1 MFASIIFW
9 LKTGQGVDVNDG
21 QNFIY
26 RDEDPTLRWS
36 RRRNFPYKSN
46 GEDNNKKKGKIYS
59 LYISFFDDRIQLFKT
74 FFLSIFSNWNSIVFP
89 IFFFFSRE
97 RESRM
102 NENFSRIWLF
112 TRPDDAERIK
122 RRLKGDWKG
131 AERKIARTQAHLNG
145 RYTLRWRTCTCVLR
159 LHSFARSLGS
169 SVYLAAKHI
178 HTHT

>member
-1 MFASIIFW
+1 MDKTLFTGTRIRLFDDLVDETFPINQMGRII
-9 LKTGQGVDVNDG
+9 
-21 QNFIY
+21 I
-26 RDEDPTLRWS
+26 
-36 RRRNFPYKSN
+36 
-46 GEDNNKKKGKIYS
+46 KKKGKIYS

-97 RESRM
+97 KE
-102 NENFSRIWLF
+102 
-112 TRPDDAERIK
+112 
-122 RRLKGDWKG
+122 RLKGDWKG

-169 SVYLAAKHI
+169 SVYLAAKHT

>member
-1 MFASIIFW
+1 MDKTLFTGTRIRLFDDLVDETFPINQMGRII
-9 LKTGQGVDVNDG
+9 
-21 QNFIY
+21 I
-26 RDEDPTLRWS
+26 
-36 RRRNFPYKSN
+36 
-46 GEDNNKKKGKIYS
+46 KKKGKIYS

-89 IFFFFSRE
+89 IFFFSRE

-102 NENFSRIWLF
+102 NENFSRIWHF